1 MSRTRYIFLSILF
14 LAGLCWSCSMEENLE
29 PVIPEVPELGELPD
43 SVYFILGEPKPLTRV
58 TYSDGIHSDFEKEDL
73 VGCFALNEDLT
84 PCSPEDGYKSN
95 ACYRVAVYTDLRH
108 GDDRRFLAPME
119 ESDDIKHDADKYLF
133 YYPYDPDMTIGKLSA
148 YTHSVLPDQN
158 QREKYE
164 ASDLLWDICVPNRE
178 KQCVEVYMDH
188 AMSNIIV
195 EVDPDLIDEGT
206 VPTLLNLPVTV
217 SPINLLKDGLDEM
230 EESLAEDGQY
240 VVEYSDDACSD
251 ITMWEFGMANSGNYM
266 FRAIVPANQLLIPG
280 TTIIKI
286 TKDGE
291 EKRYKLTMNM
301 SPLDLLP
308 GRNYYL
314 HIVEKYDYVAPD
326 IEDDDTWVYDV
337 LDPETLA
344 PVGLLCKEYL
354 YFQPGHSLTDAD
366 SPTGTLYNS
375 GESKFIS
382 SQAWVLYINEDG
394 IPDLNTGYVLK
405 FVNDVRQ
412 SGESGICGY
421 WPEPHYNVGTGG
433 LFTPSHG
440 HTWVY
445 SSEKCC
451 GEDSSDWTEHYMHGG
466 VITWDGVNNKI
477 SWFELPDDLVT
488 NEVAATQ
495 GHVAI
500 GDDDVPF
507 LCYDEIGSAGHKIA
521 LLSPH
526 NLIDRRVS
534 ITRSVDERIYPLV
547 KIGYNQFWMAYE
559 LRTNTQIDG
568 TPVTNYNTVGSPGIS
583 LPADVKDI
591 NPGYLFINRGL
602 SPMQDSNEE
611 RTETFV
617 IDGVTHTFSYYDP
630 FNQFPTVE
638 EREKLKIAPMYNFL
652 VHEGSGMLPLSIFT
666 GGHYYMPTRADFLS
680 LVKYLGWNWGAK
692 LMTSDVRIRGNGVEE
707 TVYEALMA
715 GKYIN
720 FNDANRYAAN
730 ICGFDLRAEG
740 YRYDGA
746 FRRIGTA
753 GSVSMREGENN
764 YIFSL
769 PYYLVYNPAQSV
781 DDLLSN
787 TDMFIPTHDNAN
799 QGPGVTFAPLRF
811 FLKFEGQADT
821 GGLVISSLSTGTKSA
836 PAASRDVYV
845 GVEPLE

>member
-1 MSRTRYIFLSILF
+1 MNRTKYIFLILAILSF
-14 LAGLCWSCSMEENLE
+14 LFCSCGKEEMD
-29 PVIPEVPELGELPD
+29 PVIEDLTDVETQGDLPD
-43 SVYFILGEPKPLTRV
+43 SVYFLLSPPNPQTRV
-58 TYSDGIHSDFEKEDL
+58 VYMDEFRSLFEREDR

-84 PCSPEDGYKSN
+84 PKDGYMAN
-95 ACYRVAVYTDLRH
+95 ACYRVAIHTNLKT
-108 GDDRRFLAPME
+108 GKDRYFLAAMTTY
-119 ESDDIKHDADKYLF
+119 DDLPRDAAKYLF
-133 YYPYDPDMTIGKLSA
+133 YYPYDENVKSLDDLMKYRHEVQT
-148 YTHSVLPDQN
+148 DQN
-158 QREKYE
+158 MRESYE
-164 ASDLLWDICVPNRE
+164 ASDLLWDICTP
-178 KQCVEVYMDH
+178 KDGGKYADVEMDH
-188 AMSNIIV
+188 AMANIIV
-195 EVDPDLIDEGT
+195 EVDTDLIDPSAGE
-206 VPTLLNLPVTV
+206 VPVLLDMFTEVLELNLVCETLDDMVYEPYR
-217 SPINLLKDGLDEM
+217 SLKD
-230 EESLAEDGQY
+230 
-240 VVEYSDDACSD
+240 VR
-251 ITMWEFGMANSGNYM
+251 MWEFGKAVSGNYL
-266 FRAIVPANQLLIPG
+266 FRAVVPAHQTIDAGSRILRIPNEG
-280 TTIIKI
+280 HPKV
-286 TKDGE
+286 
-291 EKRYKLTMNM
+291 YKCGADVTLE
-301 SPLDLLP
+301 P
-308 GRNYYL
+308 GKNYYFNL
-314 HIVEKYDYVAPD
+314 GTSVGTQIVAPTVTD
-326 IEDDDTWVYDV
+326 KDTWVYDV
-337 LDPETLA
+337 LDPETKQ

-421 WPEPHYNVGTGG
+421 WPEPHYNVDAGG
-433 LFTPSHG
+433 VFTPSHG

-500 GDDDVPF
+500 GDDGVPF

-534 ITRSVDERIYPLV
+534 ITRSVDERSYPLV

-568 TPVTNYNTVGSPGIS
+568 TPVTNYNTIGSPGIS
-583 LPADVKDI
+583 LPANVKDI

-602 SPMQDSNEE
+602 SPIQDSNEE

-652 VHEGSGMLPLSIFT
+652 VHEGSGMLPLSMFT
-666 GGHYYMPTRADFLS
+666 GGHYYMPTRADFLL

-692 LMTSDVRIRGNGVEE
+692 LMTRDVRIRGNGVEE

-753 GSVSMREGENN
+753 GSVSLREGENN

-781 DDLLSN
+781 DDLLGN
-787 TDMFIPTHDNAN
+787 TDMFIPTRDNAN

-836 PAASRDVYV
+836 LEAPAASRDVYV